1 MAKQMFEIKYRC
13 MSASC
18 AANCRE
24 GLLEL
29 EEGMFNDLSA
39 GCEEDDL
46 FKSPKGYCRLG
57 FSRPFKVLSLRKS
70 DTGMDRRARELDP
83 ANDPIAILIAE
94 HMEILKQLEVVEHHL
109 SKRNIDA
116 LWISTCDLG
125 NALMLHSGVKEEE
138 VLVPEM
144 TEVVPLGESLVQ
156 IIKEDHREVM
166 SLLYAFRS
174 ALEDNVINDSVLISM
189 IVSLKSHIR
198 KEDNEFFQMVNKYID
213 DPARKVIVEGM
224 RRVEAEFVP
233 VPPGDRIVLGKARQS
248 EREKRAFL
256 NETELAIRQNMADG
270 GCCGH

>member
-1 MAKQMFEIKYRC
+1 MLEIKYSC
-13 MSASC
+13 MSPSC

-24 GLLEL
+24 GLLEV
-29 EEGMFNDLSA
+29 EEGLFNELSA
-39 GCEEDDL
+39 ACVEEDQ

-70 DTGMDRRARELDP
+70 DSGISRRPRETDP
-83 ANDPIAILIAE
+83 ANDPIAMLIAE
-94 HMEILKQLEVVEHHL
+94 HMVILKQLEVVEHHL
-109 SKRNIDA
+109 SKRDIDA
-116 LWISTCDLG
+116 LWVSTCDLG
-125 NALMLHSGVKEEE
+125 NKLMLHSGIKEEE

-198 KEDNEFFQMVNKYID
+198 KEDNEFFEMVNKYID
-213 DPARKVIVEGM
+213 DSARMKIVEGM
-224 RRVEAEFVP
+224 KRVEQEFVP
-233 VPPGDRIVLGKARQS
+233 VLPGDRVVLGKARQS